1 MDSPSVR
8 RFITEEGSNSFNWFL
23 GDYQSKGWEAMSSN
37 LPLESRLSRL
47 TVESLRNLC
56 DAQGVSGDSD
66 LLKEDLVG
74 FVQENI
80 DISALED
87 FCTTQEEIYFAENM
101 AKAIKWAASSKIVD
115 IDPESDYTL
124 VNAIF
129 TMRRSD
135 GYEEYHIRFVN
146 QTTDDIE
153 TSCECVDF
161 REKGYF
167 CPHQMTVLVRG
178 LADGLFS
185 LDQWAGPMTPEVED
199 LILANVFRRKRP
211 RS

>member
-1 MDSPSVR
+1 
-8 RFITEEGSNSFNWFL
+8 
-23 GDYQSKGWEAMSSN
+23 MSSN
-37 LPLESRLSRL
+37 LPLDLRLSRL

-56 DAQGVSGDSD
+56 DAQGVSGDSN
-66 LLKEDLVG
+66 LLKEELIG

-80 DISALED
+80 GQGALED
-87 FCTTQEEIYFAENM
+87 FCSTQEEIYFAENM
-101 AKAIKWAASSKIVD
+101 AKAIKWATSSKIVD
-115 IDPESDYTL
+115 FDPESDYTL

-135 GYEEYHIRFVN
+135 GYEVYHIRFVN
-146 QTTDDIE
+146 QTTEDIAS
-153 TSCECVDF
+153 SCECVDF

-167 CPHQMTVLVRG
+167 CPHQMTVLVRC
-178 LADGLFS
+178 LAEGLFS
-185 LDQWAGPMTPEVED
+185 LDQWAGPMTPEAED